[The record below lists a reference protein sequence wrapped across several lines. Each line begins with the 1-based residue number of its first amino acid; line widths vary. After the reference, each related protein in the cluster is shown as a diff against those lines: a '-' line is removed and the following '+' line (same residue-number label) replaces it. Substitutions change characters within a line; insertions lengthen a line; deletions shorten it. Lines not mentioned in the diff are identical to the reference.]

1 MTLNRS
7 EEVETTMNQTNN
19 DRDVVLDVQN
29 LQVSFHTYAGEVKAV
44 RGIDFYLR
52 QGETLA
58 FVGESGCG
66 KTVTAKAIM
75 QLLKVPPAE
84 IKAGS
89 VINFAGENVLA
100 MDKKRLRDYK
110 GNDVGMIFQD
120 AMTSLNPTMTCGKQ
134 IEESLRIHT
143 DLSKEECKQKA
154 IDMLRQVEIPNP
166 EERYRQYPHELS
178 GGMRQRVMIAIALAC
193 KPRVMIA
200 DEPTTALDVTIQAQ
214 IMSLLRELKEKNNTA
229 IILVTH
235 DLGVVANFAD
245 RIQVM
250 YAGQVV
256 ESGTTQDIF
265 KNPQHPYTWALLQSI
280 PRVDGQGKEELYS
293 LYGTPPDLILPLKGC
308 PFTDRCDYAMQIC
321 REQHP
326 AKTDF
331 GNHHCAYCWLHHPQA
346 PGLDAFPEAQ
356 TKAAANF
363 ALANKQ
369 AKDQE
374 EVQA

>member
-19 DRDVVLDVQN
+19 ERDVVLDVQN

-326 AKTDF
+326 GKTDF

-363 ALANKQ
+363 ALASKQ